1 MHTDPDGAMAHVRPT
16 GLRDGIVVDI
26 NDAVEVVRH
35 DFRDVVEF
43 LEIVD
48 AINDEGGESKKG
60 KVADGCFVWGRVFYD
75 CGAKI

>member
-1 MHTDPDGAMAHVRPT
+1 M

-48 AINDEGGESKKG
+48 AINDDGGESKKG
-60 KVADGCFVWGRVFYD
+60 KVADGCFV
-75 CGAKI
+75 